1 MTATAI
7 KKQVDN
13 YLPLLNNKQ
22 QMLILETIK
31 NFIGTTI
38 ESDIPEWQKK
48 EVLKRQARAKNH
60 PESLVDFDEMLA
72 ELEKELK

>member
-7 KKQVDN
+7 KKQVNN
-13 YLPLLNNKQ
+13 YLPLLNHKQ
-22 QMLILETIK
+22 QALILETIK
-31 NFIGTTI
+31 NFLNAA
-38 ESDIPEWQKK
+38 SVDIPEWQKK

-60 PESLVDFDEMLA
+60 PENLVDFDEMLA

>member
-7 KKQVDN
+7 KKQVNN
-13 YLPLLNNKQ
+13 YLPLLNHKQ
-22 QMLILETIK
+22 QALILETIK
-31 NFIGTTI
+31 NFLNAA
-38 ESDIPEWQKK
+38 SVNIPEWQKK

-60 PESLVDFDEMLA
+60 PENLVDFDEMLA